1 MKPIRTIGV
10 IGATGRLGAPV
21 ATELAKHFQVRA
33 IARSPDKARR
43 ILPANV
49 EIVQA
54 DLRDVAGLRK
64 ALDGVDA
71 LYLNLA
77 TETADLTLP
86 FYEEREGVRNL
97 MSAIKGLDI
106 GYIAKIG
113 ALGAYPPAL
122 KNIRYNI
129 VPNIIRMEGHKIIA
143 DSGIR
148 HTFFAPTH
156 FMDLLPNM
164 ISGRSLQWIG
174 NTRVKIWWISA
185 ADYARWVVEAF
196 QNPEAMPEHCPA
208 QGPEA
213 ISVRQA
219 LEQFVKN
226 YDPSLKIRVAPL
238 WVMRMIGLFNPK
250 MKFVAH
256 LFAYFGDHEDPFYAE
271 KTWEELGKPSTTLEM
286 FANGLRQSRNLQ
298 QSGK

>member
-1 MKPIRTIGV
+1 MKPIRKIAV

-21 ATELAKHFQVRA
+21 AIELAKHFEVRA
-33 IARSPDKARR
+33 IVRSPDKARR
-43 ILPANV
+43 MLPATV
-49 EIVQA
+49 EIAQA
-54 DLRDVAGLRK
+54 DLRDVPALRA

-77 TETADLTLP
+77 TETADMTLP

-97 MSAIKGLDI
+97 MTAIKGLDI
-106 GYIAKIG
+106 RYIAKIG

-122 KNIRYNI
+122 KSIRHNI

-143 DSGIR
+143 DSGIP

-164 ISGRSLQWIG
+164 INGRVLQWIG
-174 NTRVKIWWISA
+174 NTRVRTWWISA
-185 ADYARWVVEAF
+185 FDYARWVVEAF
-196 QNPEAMPEHCPA
+196 QNPEAMPEHCPV

-219 LEQFVKN
+219 MERFVRS
-226 YDPSLKIRVAPL
+226 YDPRLKIRVAPL
-238 WVMRMIGLFNPK
+238 WVMRVIGLFNPK

-256 LFAYFGDHEDPFYAE
+256 LFAYFGDHEDPFYAGE
-271 KTWEELGKPSTTLEM
+271 TWKELGKPTTTLEM
-286 FANGLRQSRNLQ
+286 FANQLRQRQTL
-298 QSGK
+298 

>member
-1 MKPIRTIGV
+1 M
-10 IGATGRLGAPV
+10 L
-21 ATELAKHFQVRA
+21 
-33 IARSPDKARR
+33 PDA
-43 ILPANV
+43 V

-54 DLRDVAGLRK
+54 DLRDIPGLRS

-77 TETADLTLP
+77 TETADPNLL

-97 MSAIKGLDI
+97 MTAIQGLDI
-106 GYIAKIG
+106 QYISKIS
-113 ALGAYPPAL
+113 ALGAYPAAL
-122 KNIRYNI
+122 GNIRHNI

-143 DSGIR
+143 DTGIR

-156 FMDLLPNM
+156 FMDLLPQM
-164 ISGRSLQWIG
+164 ISGRALQWIG
-174 NTRVKIWWISA
+174 NTRIKIWWISS

-196 QNPEAMPEHCPA
+196 QNPEVMSEHCPV

-219 LEQFVKN
+219 MEQFVKS
-226 YDPSLKIRVAPL
+226 YDPLLKVRVAPL
-238 WVMRMIGLFNPK
+238 WIMRMIGFFNPK

-256 LFAYFGDHEDPFYAE
+256 LFAYFGDHEDPFYAGE
-271 KTWEELGKPSTTLEM
+271 TWKKLGKPTTTLEM
-286 FANGLRQSRNLQ
+286 FATQLRQHRASLQ
-298 QSGK
+298 NVG